1 MAYPVLV
8 NGMFGAAF
16 FDPPKVIEAVRLIEP
31 GSPETPCCGFL
42 GTTWG
47 IFRPKILD
55 WCTRTASSAVAAAAT
70 NFLGDFVG
78 DLSERWCG
86 IRGRMSDEIPQAL
99 QSAGIWQTQTTL
111 VLPLSLLKNGHKYGA
126 GELQNMPV
134 SQNTLSAF

>member
-8 NGMFGAAF
+8 NGMFGVAF

-31 GSPETPCCGFL
+31 GNPETPCVGFL

-47 IFRPKILD
+47 IFRPKIVD

-86 IRGRMSDEIPQAL
+86 RMRDEIPQPL
-99 QSAGIWQTQTTL
+99 QSACIWQTQTTL
-111 VLPLSLLKNGHKYGA
+111 VLPFSLLKNWHKYGA
-126 GELQNMPV
+126 GELQNIPV
-134 SQNTLSAF
+134 TQNTLSAF